1 MSETTETTAGDAP
14 VERED
19 RSSTPDTTTTN
30 PGAADAA
37 GGDQAPRKRRRRRRR
52 RSGSGGTDAA
62 SGSAETSGETPESSE
77 TSDDRAGG
85 GRRRDRDRD
94 GDSGGGG
101 GRRGR
106 GGRGRRDE
114 EPVLEGT
121 DEEPVMPARRR
132 TRSDISDSEIFD
144 TEVTFADLGLS
155 DAVLQGIDAMGFTH
169 PTHVQAK
176 LIPRALTGV
185 DILGQSRTGTGK
197 TAAFGLPILERV
209 TEHDEFGG
217 LVLCPTRELAI
228 QITHELREL
237 SRHTNLRIVAIYGGQ
252 RMRAQMP
259 KLEKSPNIIVGT
271 PGRIMDFHG
280 RGLLPYDKVK
290 LAVLDEVDRMLD
302 IGFRDDIRRI
312 LGTMR
317 HPHQTV
323 FVSATI
329 SDEIEKLAR
338 QYMKSPEKLVLTSS
352 SLTVAQVEQRLF
364 HVERWDKNRLL
375 VHLFKS
381 YKPEMAIVFCRTKST
396 VDGLTRYLNQKK
408 VAAEAIHGDLQQGR
422 RNRVMTQMR
431 EGSISVMVASDLAA
445 RGIDLEGVTHVI
457 NYDLPE
463 DPEVYVHRIGRT
475 ARAGRD
481 GVAWSFITPGQGALL
496 DQIEMLTNVHIPE
509 GDNADFQPGPVPD
522 AVVNQRQM
530 EEQRRASLTVE
541 ESRSAVAPPPP
552 DAAADA
558 SKFPGGIVP
567 KAVPARRL
575 GGRLRTR
582 RR

>member
-1 MSETTETTAGDAP
+1 MSETTETTAGDASA
-14 VERED
+14 ERDE
-19 RSSTPDTTTTN
+19 RSSTTDITSES
-30 PGAADAA
+30 GA
-37 GGDQAPRKRRRRRRR
+37 GGESPTRKRRRRRRR
-52 RSGSGGTDAA
+52 KGGSGGESAA
-62 SGSAETSGETPESSE
+62 GGQAAAAGESGESGESTESG
-77 TSDDRAGG
+77 DDRPAGNRRRSGGRGGRDEGESGG
-85 GRRRDRDRD
+85 GRRR
-94 GDSGGGG
+94 
-101 GRRGR
+101 R
-106 GGRGRRDE
+106 GGRGGRDE

-209 TEHDEFGG
+209 TEQDDFGG

-259 KLEKSPNIIVGT
+259 KLEKHPNIIVGT

-338 QYMKSPEKLVLTSS
+338 QYMKNPEKLVLTSS

-396 VDGLTRYLNQKK
+396 VDGLTRYLNQKN

-509 GDNADFQPGPVPD
+509 GDNAGFEPGPVPE
-522 AVVNQRQM
+522 AVMNQRQM

-552 DAAADA
+552 DAASNA